1 MQTDGSICNPAG
13 KASIV
18 GLKATAGLISRDG
31 TIPNSRR
38 HDALGIMARNAK
50 DAATF
55 LSAMA
60 GKSELDPLTDGDT
73 LREGS

>member
-1 MQTDGSICNPAG
+1 MARMQTDGSICIPAG

-31 TIPNSRR
+31 TIPNSYRL
-38 HDALGIMARNAK
+38 DTLGILARNVK

-55 LSAMA
+55 TTKARTRCIWCRKPTSS
-60 GKSELDPLTDGDT
+60 KW
-73 LREGS
+73 